1 MKYKVKV
8 NIDGRPYTLTAAEN
22 DGYIEHVAEYVTKQI
37 KQMKG
42 VAHASSVDAVTMA
55 AMNIADSYFQ
65 ERNSSENLRRQ
76 LKDALDEASSL
87 KREISDLKRENFRLS
102 QGK

>member
-1 MKYKVKV
+1 
-8 NIDGRPYTLTAAEN
+8 
-22 DGYIEHVAEYVTKQI
+22 
-37 KQMKG
+37 
-42 VAHASSVDAVTMA
+42 MA